1 MFKQQHGCRWRSRGR
16 QRGVTLVE
24 SMVTLAVAGIL
35 TTMAVPSMTAMQD
48 KAAVESQVGVFTSA
62 LRRARSVAIT
72 RGETVT
78 VCALDPDS
86 LGADKPSC
94 VATGKDWTG
103 GWMAF
108 VDRAERGDLDEDDA
122 ILWVDAAPAGVGPVV
137 GTQRYVTYRW
147 SGELLGIAAH
157 FRFLPPGEPA
167 IDEPVE
173 RSALVC
179 LNKPGRPRV
188 AKHPHCS

>member
-1 MFKQQHGCRWRSRGR
+1 MFEQHVRRGRIRGR
-16 QRGVTLVE
+16 QHGVTLVE
-24 SMVTLAVAGIL
+24 SMVALAVAGVL
-35 TTMAVPSMTAMQD
+35 TTMAVPGMTAMHD
-48 KAAVESQVGVFTSA
+48 KAAVDSQVGAFGSA
-62 LRRARSVAIT
+62 LRRARSAAIS

-86 LGADKPSC
+86 LAADRPAC
-94 VATGKDWTG
+94 VASGKDWTG
-103 GWMAF
+103 GWLVF
-108 VDRAERGDLDEDDA
+108 VDRGERGELDEIDE
-122 ILWVDAAPAGVGPVV
+122 ILWVDAAPAGVGPMV

-188 AKHPHCS
+188 AKDAQCS

>member
-1 MFKQQHGCRWRSRGR
+1 MFDQHGRRWRIRGR

-24 SMVTLAVAGIL
+24 SMVALVVAGVL
-35 TTMAVPSMTAMQD
+35 TTMAVPSMTAMHG
-48 KAAVESQVGVFTSA
+48 KAAVDSQVGAFGSA
-62 LRRARSVAIT
+62 LRLARSAAMS

-78 VCALDPDS
+78 VCALDRDS
-86 LGADKPSC
+86 LAGDQPTCMAS
-94 VATGKDWTG
+94 GKDWTG
-103 GWMAF
+103 GWLVF
-108 VDRAERGDLDEDDA
+108 VDRGERGQLEEVDG
-122 ILWVDAAPAGVGPVV
+122 ILWVDAAPAGVGPMV

-173 RSALVC
+173 RSALLC

-188 AKHPHCS
+188 AKAAQCS